1 MPRHHG
7 QTEESAL
14 KSKRGSSPRTA
25 IYPGTFDP
33 ITYGHLD
40 IIERAVGIFDR
51 VIVSLGRNPEKNPL
65 FSLDERLEMIRESV
79 AHIKGVEVD
88 TFTGLAVRHAQ
99 EAGAEALIRGLRAV
113 TDFEYEF
120 QMALVNRRLA
130 PEIITVFLMPN
141 EKYTYLNSTIVREV
155 ASLGGDVGRFVPP
168 VVEKRLR
175 GLYSET
181 QAKEGGQR

>member
-1 MPRHHG
+1 LNSNREASH
-7 QTEESAL
+7 
-14 KSKRGSSPRTA
+14 RTA

-40 IIERAVGIFDR
+40 IIERAVEIFDR

-65 FSLDERLEMIRESV
+65 FTLDERLEMIRESV

-88 TFTGLAVRHAQ
+88 TFAGLVVRHA
-99 EAGAEALIRGLRAV
+99 EELGAEALIRGLRAV

-155 ASLGGDVGRFVPP
+155 ASLGGDVRRFVPP
-168 VVEKRLR
+168 PVERRLR
-175 GLYSET
+175 ELYGQL
-181 QAKEGGQR
+181 QAPNNAG